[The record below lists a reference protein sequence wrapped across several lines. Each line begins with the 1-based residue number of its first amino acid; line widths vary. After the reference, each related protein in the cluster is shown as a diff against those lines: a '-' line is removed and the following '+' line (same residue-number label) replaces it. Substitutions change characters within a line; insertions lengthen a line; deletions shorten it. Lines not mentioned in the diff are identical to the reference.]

1 MNYLLNALIKR
12 LEGDIAIAK
21 ANVNVYMKNSAGIG
35 EHPDIVESIETQI
48 SKIAEAEDK
57 INAINT
63 HFGIGKKNV

>member
-12 LEGDIAIAK
+12 LEGDVAIAK

-63 HFGIGKKNV
+63 HFGIGK